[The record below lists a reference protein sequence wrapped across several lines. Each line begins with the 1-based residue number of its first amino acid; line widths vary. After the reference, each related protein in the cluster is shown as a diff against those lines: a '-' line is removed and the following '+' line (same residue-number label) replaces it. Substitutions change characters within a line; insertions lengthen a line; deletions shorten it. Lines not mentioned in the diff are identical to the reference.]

1 MKCDSTIWYFP
12 LSCLR
17 SPNTV
22 SSPPSSQV
30 VTHGADFL
38 HGDPKVVLGGVGPW
52 GPSCCIPKSQV
63 FPMTP
68 GVFLENPTAL
78 AKAGCYLNHLDSNPT
93 EDSSCLSLC
102 QAILAGFNISDFCL
116 GWYSS
121 ARQKETSKTSVAV
134 WYSSIW
140 SMTHDKA
147 LAKNIQKWFKVIIII
162 KQ

>member
-1 MKCDSTIWYFP
+1 MKCDSTIWRFP

-30 VTHGADFL
+30 MTHGADFL
-38 HGDPKVVLGGVGPW
+38 HGDPEVVLGGVGPW

-63 FPMTP
+63 FPMVP

-78 AKAGCYLNHLDSNPT
+78 AKAGCYLNHIDSNPA

-102 QAILAGFNISDFCL
+102 QAILADFNISNFYLDNTLQL
-116 GWYSS
+116 GRKKQVKPQWLYSIPPFGPCPM
-121 ARQKETSKTSVAV
+121 KK
-134 WYSSIW
+134 
-140 SMTHDKA
+140 H
-147 LAKNIQKWFKVIIII
+147 
-162 KQ
+162 